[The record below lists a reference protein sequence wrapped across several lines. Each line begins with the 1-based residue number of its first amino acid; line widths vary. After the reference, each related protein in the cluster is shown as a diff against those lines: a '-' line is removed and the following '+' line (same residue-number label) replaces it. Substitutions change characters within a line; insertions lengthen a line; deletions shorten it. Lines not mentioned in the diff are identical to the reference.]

1 MAQDQTQT
9 EEPNEELS
17 LNRYQGEE
25 KTVGVEKALQ
35 KLSTD

>member
-9 EEPNEELS
+9 EELNDETK

-25 KTVGVEKALQ
+25 KTVGVEQALQ
-35 KLSTD
+35 KLSKD